1 MGAQRVTPPAGD
13 GSNVAALVDGGGEVH
28 PRAVTRRSGVVEPVG
43 WNPYVVRVDSE
54 RVRVDSERGHAP
66 GGSSRMLR
74 AGDLVDL

>member
-1 MGAQRVTPPAGD
+1 
-13 GSNVAALVDGGGEVH
+13 
-28 PRAVTRRSGVVEPVG
+28 VVEPVG

-66 GGSSRMLR
+66 GGSPRMLR